1 MAFSLDRTRCFI
13 RIDESNLISIHRSTF
28 PIVPTVDCSQGHL
41 CDAFIFAAR
50 EYNLYRVYIGLYDSQ
65 LKSNLV
71 FVTDPVGFEDI
82 KTSVLIKE
90 AEAFLANIGFSM
102 ERVNMEFST
111 ATREV
116 IMRDIKVLRE
126 PSLAV
131 RLDAA
136 MLAIEGLTQDKKELI
151 QKTSRAHKA
160 FKAEVDKLR
169 QQLTLA
175 NSATVEATE
184 KTATDE
190 ESVDALIMERDS
202 LKAELAVIR
211 EEIEKIRSEHLH
223 AHVNKKKSQHGHQSV
238 DVLVK
243 AAKEET
249 KVLREDLCVAM
260 EKAEAAKHELDNIRQ
275 EVLVLRDAV
284 KDAQEAARVAE
295 QEAASLLEQ
304 VRVARDDAT
313 TAQAEVHTARQEIL
327 ALQDA
332 AKAFEDQVRAD
343 NSSAQDAYNVE
354 NNSLQQEIDRLQR
367 EHDTVM
373 AVQSNE
379 INALRAAL
387 AISDENLSFERAKNE
402 SALQEMDALERNA
415 AVELKKLKKK
425 VDSLSDEK
433 HTLESMA
440 AEMKNKANGEIERLQ
455 KINQS
460 QRRAAIKKVNAL
472 KEEMR
477 QLSEARAV
485 MASPL
490 GVSLSAVDV
499 KNPSNAGCEPD
510 TPTHVADSA
519 NSITF
524 SSNPFG
530 YSDKAE
536 YISFKPDSTL
546 DGIPYTMLEDVV
558 EVHRSFNKIQA
569 APFGKQVQGCDGFVC
584 LVKDKDLK
592 QSLLV
597 YVVWLMKETGE
608 VLVCRPDH
616 IPESGDSA
624 LNMVREGIGYFE
636 RVGFIMDE
644 LVLMSDPEQRQQQ
657 IDSLSFFHKIDIEC
671 AA

>member
-13 RIDESNLISIHRSTF
+13 RIDEPNLISIHRSTS
-28 PIVPTVDCSQGHL
+28 PIVPTLDCSQGHL
-41 CDAFIFAAR
+41 FDAFICAAR
-50 EYNLYRVYIGLYDSQ
+50 EYNLFRVYIGLYDSK

-71 FVTDPVGFEDI
+71 FVTDPVGFDDK
-82 KTSVLIKE
+82 KTSFLIKE
-90 AEAFLANIGFSM
+90 AEAFLTNIGFSM

-126 PSLAV
+126 PSHAV

-136 MLAIEGLTQDKKELI
+136 MLAIEGLTQEKNELI
-151 QKTSRAHKA
+151 QKASRTHKA

-169 QQLTLA
+169 RQLTLA
-175 NSATVEATE
+175 NTATVEAAE
-184 KTATDE
+184 RTATDE

-202 LKAELAVIR
+202 LRAELAGIR
-211 EEIEKIRSEHLH
+211 EEIEKIRSEHAH
-223 AHVNKKKSQHGHQSV
+223 AHVNKKKSQHDQQAV
-238 DVLVK
+238 DVLVE

-249 KVLREDLCVAM
+249 RVLREDLCVAM
-260 EKAEAAKHELDNIRQ
+260 EKAEAARHEFDKVRQ
-275 EVLVLRDAV
+275 EVLVLKDAV
-284 KDAQEAARVAE
+284 KDAREAARSAE
-295 QEAASLLEQ
+295 QEADSLLEQ
-304 VRVARDDAT
+304 LRVAQDDAN
-313 TAQAEVHTARQEIL
+313 TAQTEVRSARHEIQ
-327 ALQDA
+327 ALKDA
-332 AKAFEDQVRAD
+332 AKSFEDQALVD
-343 NSSAQDAYNVE
+343 KSSDKEAYNLE
-354 NNSLQQEIDRLQR
+354 INSLQQELDRLQR
-367 EHDTVM
+367 EHDTIVS
-373 AVQSNE
+373 VQSNE

-387 AISDENLSFERAKNE
+387 AIADENLSFERAKNE

-415 AVELKKLKKK
+415 AVELKKLKKN
-425 VDSLSDEK
+425 VDSLSNEK
-433 HTLESMA
+433 HMLESMA
-440 AEMKNKANGEIERLQ
+440 AEMKNKANVEIERLQ

-485 MASPL
+485 IASPL

-499 KNPSNAGCEPD
+499 KNPSNAGCEPY

-519 NSITF
+519 SSTTY

-530 YSDKAE
+530 CSDKAE

-558 EVHRSFNKIQA
+558 EVYRSFNKIQA

-584 LVKDKDLK
+584 LVKNKDLN

-608 VLVCRPDH
+608 IIVCRPDH
-616 IPESGDSA
+616 VSGSGDST

-644 LVLMSDPEQRQQQ
+644 LVLMSEPKQRQQQ
-657 IDSLSFFHKIDIEC
+657 IDSLSFFHKTDIEC